1 MNFTFPVVIFKAS
14 HILMTIKFSL
24 GAMFSISKA
33 VIISLAH
40 CPQSVDNR
48 VVVFRENF

>member
-1 MNFTFPVVIFKAS
+1 MVIFKAS

-24 GAMFSISKA
+24 GAIFSISKA
-33 VIISLAH
+33 VIIALAH

-48 VVVFRENF
+48 VVVPWKNF